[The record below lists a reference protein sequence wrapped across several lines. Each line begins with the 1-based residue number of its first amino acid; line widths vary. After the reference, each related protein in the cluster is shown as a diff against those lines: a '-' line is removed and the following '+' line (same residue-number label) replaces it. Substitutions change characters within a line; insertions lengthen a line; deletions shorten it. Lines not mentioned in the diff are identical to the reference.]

1 MLQKQDE
8 GIDSTCVF
16 LDCSA
21 AFDTIQHSVLMEKL
35 KLYGASA
42 KSMAWF
48 KDYLTDRAQYVSS
61 CGTRSEI
68 VKILDGCFQGS
79 LGGPWCFLIIINDIV
94 ILGRRGGYT
103 IYIYADDNCLRVD
116 LSGDIRQDQAKLD
129 EIMKDIV
136 QYMNSQKLKFNFK
149 NDLIWHIYSLTSLFN
164 NFLTSVNPK

>member
-8 GIDSTCVF
+8 GIDSTCGF
-16 LDCSA
+16 LGCSA
-21 AFDTIQHSVLMEKL
+21 AFNTIQHSVLMEKL

-79 LGGPWCFLIIINDIV
+79 SGGPWCYLVIINNIIV
-94 ILGRRGGYT
+94 LGHQGSFT
-103 IYIYADDNCLRVD
+103 IYIYADDNCIRVD
-116 LSGDIRQDQAKLD
+116 LSGDIARDQAKLGK
-129 EIMKDIV
+129 IMKDIV
-136 QYMNSQKLKFNFK
+136 QYMNSQKLKFN
-149 NDLIWHIYSLTSLFN
+149 
-164 NFLTSVNPK
+164 